1 MAEKKNKKSGKANA
15 KNKNSKKNIK
25 VTTVT
30 ETNIVTEGNVV
41 LKDIK
46 DKYAGVRSMFAVWNN
61 PDKHYIY
68 KHDERTGQIVKD
80 ENDNPVV
87 LDVEPTVLTGM
98 SPSEMCQYVVDK
110 WCHSKPNSERTA
122 ACVYC
127 ISEKGLHHLHIV
139 FECANDDKFTLT
151 TVQKLFN
158 NKMHGE
164 VTRGTK
170 KQVEDYIW
178 KQGTFEEKGE
188 DIVARYQH
196 GDLKGNQGQRSDL
209 MALHKMI
216 FEENKT
222 PDEILSYKTNASYF
236 EAKKYA
242 TLQNMFMYKKKSEI
256 PVKRDVY
263 VSWDVGGTGSGKTY
277 QYQKDFEEHG
287 QYGVFRTTN
296 YLNGWLDNYVF
307 QKIAYFD
314 EFRGGLTYS
323 QLLDL
328 TEGYKSDFHC
338 RGTNNDKPVAWETL
352 HICSPYFPDG
362 VYNKMVSEAERGI
375 DSIAQIMRRIKEI
388 NYFAA
393 DVPGEGPFHKWRFK
407 GNGWEFFQ
415 KYKFAVA
422 GVECNMNDY
431 FLALIDADSPF
442 IEKVY

>member
-1 MAEKKNKKSGKANA
+1 MAEKKNKKTGKANA

-25 VTTVT
+25 VATVT

-68 KHDERTGQIVKD
+68 KHDERTGQVVKD

-188 DIVARYQH
+188 EIVARYQH

-222 PDEILSYKTNASYF
+222 PDEILSYKANASYF

-307 QKIAYFD
+307 QKIAYLD
-314 EFRGGLTYS
+314 EFRGGLTYA

-338 RGTNNDKPVAWETL
+338 RGTNNDKPVNWERL

-362 VYNKMVSEAERGI
+362 VYNKMVSETERGI

-415 KYKFAVA
+415 KYKSAVA

-431 FLALIDADSPF
+431 FLALIDSDSPL